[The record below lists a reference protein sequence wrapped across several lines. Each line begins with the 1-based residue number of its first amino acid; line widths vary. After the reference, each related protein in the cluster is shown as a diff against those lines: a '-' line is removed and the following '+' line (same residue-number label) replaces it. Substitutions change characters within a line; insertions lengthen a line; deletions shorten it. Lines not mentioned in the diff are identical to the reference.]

1 MMGVVTDGV
10 GRRRPLNSVDTPL
23 ISLAIQISD
32 FVSEMETSHSE
43 VGIIEEK
50 EDEEEKGWE
59 KVQWTLRKMFTLILS
74 VQPRRMEELN
84 EKCPG

>member
-1 MMGVVTDGV
+1 MGVVTDGV

-50 EDEEEKGWE
+50 EDEEEKG
-59 KVQWTLRKMFTLILS
+59 
-74 VQPRRMEELN
+74 
-84 EKCPG
+84 